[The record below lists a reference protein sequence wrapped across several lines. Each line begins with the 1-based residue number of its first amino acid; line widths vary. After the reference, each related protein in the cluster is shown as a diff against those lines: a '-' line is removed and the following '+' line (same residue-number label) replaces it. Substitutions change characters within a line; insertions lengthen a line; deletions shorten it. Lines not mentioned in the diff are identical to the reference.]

1 MEDLAFATMFETG
14 KLTPLDLKPIHIA
27 SMLNE
32 VLEAAYTTDER
43 GNVKD
48 LLKLSIRC
56 SNKVP
61 PVVCADSSLQRIL
74 YNLVSNAMQ
83 FCSEKGEVTLA
94 VHYSLPPPAYDSVPP
109 GMTCKYFTSCSTC
122 STFILFRNF
131 FFESLYPPVVKL
143 LLRFHFFKFFFYG
156 LYNIFLFPS
165 LKNYCMYYEYF
176 RIR

>member
-109 GMTCKYFTSCSTC
+109 GMACKYFTTISTC
-122 STFILFRNF
+122 VYHFSLLVSQF
-131 FFESLYPPVVKL
+131 FFRIILSTY
-143 LLRFHFFKFFFYG
+143 FFIIVIISFSFNSQFFLKFVCDG
-156 LYNIFLFPS
+156 LH
-165 LKNYCMYYEYF
+165 KNAF
-176 RIR
+176 